1 MAGIIRTGRRSAPP
15 VAEAATTYQF
25 EDISQS
31 YLSRVRHE
39 AESIIALARA
49 EASRIK
55 TQAADEGKQAALQA
69 VEANLRARI
78 DQQLTSVMAAMQ
90 RAVEGV
96 AQSRQVW
103 QKRWEEHGI
112 RVAVAIASRVIRRQ
126 MRESPEVALDLLREA
141 LSLSAG
147 SQRLIVRLNP
157 ADHAALRDQAERITS
172 QLSQVATT
180 EIIADPAVSPGGCLV
195 ETESGSVDSQIET
208 QLARILEEL
217 LA

>member
-15 VAEAATTYQF
+15 AAEAATAYQF

-31 YLSRVRHE
+31 YLGRVRHE

-55 TQAADEGKQAALQA
+55 TQAAEEGKQAALQA

-90 RAVEGV
+90 QAIEGI

-103 QKRWEEHGI
+103 QKRWEEHGV
-112 RVAVAIASRVIRRQ
+112 RVAVAIASRVIHRQ
-126 MRESPEVALDLLREA
+126 VRDSPEMALDQVREA

-157 ADHAALRDQAERITS
+157 DDHAALRDQVERITS

-180 EIIADPAVSPGGCLV
+180 EIVADPSVSAGGCLV
-195 ETESGSVDSQIET
+195 ETESGSVDARIET
-208 QLARILEEL
+208 QLARITEEL